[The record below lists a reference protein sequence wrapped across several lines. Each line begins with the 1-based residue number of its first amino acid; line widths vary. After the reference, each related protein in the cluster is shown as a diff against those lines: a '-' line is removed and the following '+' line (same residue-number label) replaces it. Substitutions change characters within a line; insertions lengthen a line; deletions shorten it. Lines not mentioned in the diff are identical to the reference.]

1 MSVIDLEAFRAA
13 ALVTDPFDYV
23 CVPGFIRADALEAI
37 HRDYPR
43 LSQPGSIP
51 LGIFPHGPVF
61 QSLIDELRGPAL
73 AAAFEEKFKLDLRK
87 YPQMFT
93 VRGHCRAGDGQIHPD
108 SASKIV
114 TVLVYMNP
122 PWEAS
127 GGRLRILRSPRLD
140 DFAAEVPPNQG
151 TLLAFRR
158 TDTSWHGHESFAGPR
173 RAVQMNWVRVRRY
186 IWLEQWR
193 HRFGSWAKTLTG
205 GAVGGSGT

>member
-73 AAAFEEKFKLDLRK
+73 AAAFEEKF
-87 YPQMFT
+87 F
-93 VRGHCRAGDGQIHPD
+93 VRMYDGSTPPLYSRNS
-108 SASKIV
+108 SAIV
-114 TVLVYMNP
+114 TQ
-122 PWEAS
+122 
-127 GGRLRILRSPRLD
+127 I
-140 DFAAEVPPNQG
+140 AA
-151 TLLAFRR
+151 T
-158 TDTSWHGHESFAGPR
+158 
-173 RAVQMNWVRVRRY
+173 
-186 IWLEQWR
+186 
-193 HRFGSWAKTLTG
+193 
-205 GAVGGSGT
+205 